1 MYSLFFLIHIGYALL
16 VFAYDQLPAKYYK
29 KLLVVIF
36 AFVIAVV
43 ILLVLIQVLGYFFLS
58 LSYLIVSLVGQV
70 VH

>member
-1 MYSLFFLIHIGYALL
+1 MYSLFLPISIGYALL

-43 ILLVLIQVLGYFFLS
+43 ILLVLIQVLGYSFFS
-58 LSYLIVSLVGQV
+58 LSYLIVLLVGQV

>member
-1 MYSLFFLIHIGYALL
+1 MYSLFLPINIGYALL

-43 ILLVLIQVLGYFFLS
+43 ILLVLA
-58 LSYLIVSLVGQV
+58 
-70 VH
+70 

>member
-1 MYSLFFLIHIGYALL
+1 MYDLFLPINIGYALL

-43 ILLVLIQVLGYFFLS
+43 ILLVLIQVLGYSFFS
-58 LSYLIVSLVGQV
+58 LSYLIVLLVGQV

>member
-1 MYSLFFLIHIGYALL
+1 MYSLFLPINIGYALL

-43 ILLVLIQVLGYFFLS
+43 ILLVLIQVLGYSFFS
-58 LSYLIVSLVGQV
+58 LSYLIVLLVGQV